1 MAKDKKK
8 RIVSKILKMD
18 ENNQYG
24 NAMTKLL
31 PYGCIKKEKEI
42 PDLQKF
48 ILILQD
54 LSPGNKIGHL
64 FVVDIVFDKNNVDEK
79 KLLFNEIY
87 TPLFEKKMLIK
98 PLERSVLQLQSIMSK
113 HDTGALK
120 TFKCNEK
127 TKSTMKKGFSPLYA
141 EHFHFLVTK
150 ASWLVTKMHT
160 HYTFE
165 QSKFKKDFVEMNQV
179 SRQKAKAKIEKD
191 FYKLMNNSNFGYDCR
206 NNIDNCKFKP
216 MFDDVEEIANIQK
229 YSSLFDDV
237 CKDCF
242 YPDLIATQIEN
253 EYNNE
258 LMKID
263 QNDPFADAKRY
274 DVGEKRKRK
283 MDALDSHK
291 SKIKRKK
298 IVKDNDKKQRIF

>member
-1 MAKDKKK
+1 
-8 RIVSKILKMD
+8 
-18 ENNQYG
+18 
-24 NAMTKLL
+24 
-31 PYGCIKKEKEI
+31 
-42 PDLQKF
+42 
-48 ILILQD
+48 
-54 LSPGNKIGHL
+54 
-64 FVVDIVFDKNNVDEK
+64 
-79 KLLFNEIY
+79 
-87 TPLFEKKMLIK
+87 
-98 PLERSVLQLQSIMSK
+98 
-113 HDTGALK
+113 
-120 TFKCNEK
+120 
-127 TKSTMKKGFSPLYA
+127 
-141 EHFHFLVTK
+141 
-150 ASWLVTKMHT
+150 MHT

-237 CKDCF
+237 CKDRF